1 MADDATSQLIKMIT
15 GGSTSSPLA
24 LNRSI
29 LGNAADLLSA
39 AASYAQLLG
48 LVEGPVAQA
57 AVASTLGDIAFQQ
70 GVAQKLA
77 EGLGSAEA
85 EGVVLGEAASTAAAG
100 SALAT
105 AAATGVG
112 AAIVIVVSFI
122 LAALTLGSSGESG
135 QNQAYQDL
143 TDAINKLTENVLAH
157 YWLDKLTNSPAASLW
172 IPLKGDMDDLAAQ
185 GTGGIYV
192 KGDASHPGDVSH
204 YHSDGMNF
212 VNELTSGLEVS
223 AGFGIGQYW
232 QVMAQPAGDVLQSPD
247 PKPGWDMGW
256 GWKYCS
262 WYGKFPA
269 RIAIANSPSGNVLD
283 PRTMTPVLAL
293 GLQSY
298 ITLQAMANLIDP
310 TYPNLKDFLSQFWST
325 FGGDPKNPQSGY
337 ISFLYSMYHLAVQGI
352 VKTDVPSENEILG
365 SLWWIGQHQAG
376 TIASGGNPNYAHP
389 STNPSQDT
397 TYSWGAPWPNSA
409 AQGYPQGTT
418 DDPGAAFSGNGY
430 AWNYVYGAS
439 ETYPQYGFYGNYQGK
454 QIQTTLDG
462 KSIMD
467 WRDIFTP
474 AYIVSQIDASN
485 AELQWHQSN
494 ILYNDGSDW
503 YVSIDRFKNWT
514 IPWVKNRIILGSM
527 ARWKAIYLHNGFDSV
542 WSILQAL
549 QQMAPPSTTPIVPQM
564 MRLKQDNTI
573 ADGNWSARE
582 LCTILDLSGTI
593 TAGIPVPNSLVTDV
607 TSLRVRG
614 YSVSALVQVLDN
626 IANGNWGGR
635 RATHLARRA
644 RLGRF
649 AFATG

>member
-29 LGNAADLLSA
+29 LGNAADLLST

-48 LVEGPVAQA
+48 TLEGPVAQA

-77 EGLGSAEA
+77 EGLGSSEA
-85 EGVVLGEAASTAAAG
+85 EGVVLGEAASAAATG

-122 LAALTLGSSGESG
+122 LAALTLGSSGKSD
-135 QNQAYQDL
+135 QNQAYQVL
-143 TDAINKLTENVLAH
+143 TDAINKLTEDVLAQ
-157 YWLDKLTNSPAASLW
+157 YWLDKLTNSPAGSLW
-172 IPLKGDMDDLAAQ
+172 IPLKGDMDDLASQ

-212 VNELTSGLEVS
+212 VNELTSSLEVS

-232 QVMAQPAGDVLQSPD
+232 QVPAQPAGDVPQSPD
-247 PKPGWDMGW
+247 PKPGWGFYW
-256 GWKYCS
+256 SWQYIS

-283 PRTMTPVLAL
+283 PRTMLPVLTL

-310 TYPNLKDFLSQFWST
+310 TQPTLAQFLRQYWPDF
-325 FGGDPKNPQSGY
+325 GDPNSPTSY
-337 ISFLYSMYHLAVQGI
+337 INFLYLMYQSAVNGI
-352 VKTDVPSENEILG
+352 VKTDVPSEQEILG
-365 SLWWIGQHQAG
+365 SLWWIGQKQAG

-397 TYSWGAPWPNSA
+397 TYSWGAPWPTA
-409 AQGYPQGTT
+409 PDQGYPQGQTL
-418 DDPGAAFSGNGY
+418 DPGAAFSGNGY
-430 AWNYVYGAS
+430 AWNAIYGAS
-439 ETYPQYGFYGNYQGK
+439 ETYPQYGFYGNYHGN
-454 QIQTTLDG
+454 QIQKTTDET
-462 KSIMD
+462 SILS
-467 WRDIFTP
+467 WRDIFTQ
-474 AYIVSQIDASN
+474 AYIVSQIDSSN
-485 AELQWHQSN
+485 AVLQWHQSN

-503 YVSIDRFKNWT
+503 YVSIDGFKNWT
-514 IPWVKNRIILGSM
+514 IPWLKARIILGSM
-527 ARWKAIYLHNGFDSV
+527 ARWKAIYLLNGFDRV

-549 QQMAPPSTTPIVPQM
+549 QRMAPPSTTPIVPQM

-582 LCTILDLSGTI
+582 LINLPNVNRFAADIPIPPAVGDQSLWVLIQSLD
-593 TAGIPVPNSLVTDV
+593 A
-607 TSLRVRG
+607 
-614 YSVSALVQVLDN
+614 
-626 IANGNWGGR
+626 IARGNWGGPYGNITGVPPSR
-635 RATHLARRA
+635 PIGFRDRLAA
-644 RLGRF
+644 
-649 AFATG
+649 AAI